1 MRMKAQDL
9 LEMTHKFL
17 IYGSAIVA
25 IGFLLFLL
33 VFFPLA
39 SFYLSS
45 R

>member
-1 MRMKAQDL
+1 MKAQDL

-25 IGFLLFLL
+25 IVSLFFLL
-33 VFFPLA
+33 VFIPLA
-39 SFYLSS
+39 SLYLST